1 MSPVQNPLALAMG
14 RFKKVLYLG
23 TDPSH
28 YVDEQALIVHFPL
41 IRILPRDFSEFKIQ
55 SQFGDLCEYTH
66 FLLTSKHAVHI
77 FMQALR
83 AYGFLLTSILDKNF
97 LAIGPSTKEA
107 LKFYGIDHVQQPK
120 VATQEG
126 MMDLLDK
133 LECEK
138 AYFFYPRSSRARP
151 VLSYYLRVRKLR
163 HQVCDL
169 YDTLDKP
176 EGSLPPLEKFNEI
189 VFTSP
194 STVEA
199 FKKLQ
204 VILPEN
210 IVIKAIGPITKA
222 SLEKYFDHVVLN

>member
-1 MSPVQNPLALAMG
+1 M
-14 RFKKVLYLG
+14 KKVLYLG

-28 YVDEQALIVHFPL
+28 YVDEQAMVVHFPL

-55 SQFGDLCEYTH
+55 SQFEDLCDYTH

-83 AYGFLLTSILDKNF
+83 AYGFCLETLMHKTF
-97 LAIGPSTKEA
+97 LAIGPSTAQA
-107 LKFYGIDHVQQPK
+107 LEFYGIHLIHQPK
-120 VATQEG
+120 TATQEG
-126 MMDLLDK
+126 MMDLLDQ
-133 LECEK
+133 LECEQ
-138 AYFFYPRSSRARP
+138 AYFFYPRSSKARP

-169 YDTLDKP
+169 YDTLDQA
-176 EGSLPPLEKFNEI
+176 GSLLPPLEKFDEI

-199 FKKLQ
+199 FCKLNTK
-204 VILPEN
+204 IPDHTA
-210 IVIKAIGPITKA
+210 IKAIGPITKA
-222 SLEKYFDHVVLN
+222 SLEKYFDKEIVL